1 MAESEGENDD
11 GVTENGTGNNTDNE
25 NDDGVTE
32 NGNGNNTDN
41 ENNIVSEDENSRTS
55 MDDGYILKNGEIDDT
70 DDIDQD
76 MPEDSLEGAGQED
89 SMMSEDQPALEK
101 TDTLESDSLAL
112 EEDSN
117 MADTDENSTTVN
129 HDESNG
135 GIAAPD
141 ITREE
146 SFVSCINE
154 DGDQTITNVS
164 NEDPFESFAGDA
176 AETDDNTAISNENEG
191 MEGSQDAN
199 DAFQIQSVEKNPEDS
214 NDEEQEQTTLND
226 DVTAN
231 SD

>member
-1 MAESEGENDD
+1 MG
-11 GVTENGTGNNTDNE
+11 
-25 NDDGVTE
+25 
-32 NGNGNNTDN
+32 
-41 ENNIVSEDENSRTS
+41 
-55 MDDGYILKNGEIDDT
+55 KNGEIDDT

-117 MADTDENSTTVN
+117 MADTDENSTNVN
-129 HDESNG
+129 NDESNG

-176 AETDDNTAISNENEG
+176 AETDDKTAISNENEG

-199 DAFQIQSVEKNPEDS
+199 DAFQIQSVEKNPEGS
-214 NDEEQEQTTLND
+214 NDEEHERTTSND
-226 DVTAN
+226 GVTAN